1 MKVEDLCKLGRVNC
15 KTGTVIRLDNSD
27 IFVYIGM
34 HKNDLLENLSSYFEL
49 EQDIFDSS
57 LFYIVS
63 TNGTRILRLKFYY
76 DFISVLWLSE
86 SVSIDNDLC
95 CRYGVSR
102 AYGFRT
108 DRLCN
113 LVKDRQISAYVI
125 TRYSKL
131 LEIKEWSS

>member
-1 MKVEDLCKLGRVNC
+1 
-15 KTGTVIRLDNSD
+15 
-27 IFVYIGM
+27 M

-63 TNGTRILRLKFYY
+63 TNGTRI
-76 DFISVLWLSE
+76 ISVLWLSE

-95 CRYGVSR
+95 CRYGVLR

-131 LEIKEWSS
+131 LEIKEIIFI